1 MRALITGVTGQ
12 DGRYLA
18 PLLQSLNFEVHGL
31 TRKSVE
37 DIEFNILRDLKDVCL
52 HTVDH
57 NNYDEIKKLID
68 SINPQWIFNLSGQ
81 SSVRESFNSLETTIE
96 ANLFFVEKILKAV
109 FELRLQD
116 STRIYQASSS
126 EMFGACEVAPQNEE
140 TMFNPISPYGLSKL
154 SAHLMC
160 RQYRNREN
168 MFIATGIL
176 YNHESPKRS
185 SLFVSKK
192 ITQTVAKISL
202 GLTNELVLGDLSA
215 KRDWGH
221 AGDYVDAMLRIIKY
235 DQPGDFVISTG
246 TAHSVLDF
254 VKESFKAVGME
265 GEEMHF
271 LKSSDELIR
280 KKDHF
285 NLVGDS
291 AKAKRLLDWE
301 PKINFTML
309 VKEMITHDLDKLGT
323 RH

>member
-18 PLLQSLNFEVHGL
+18 PLLQSLNFEVHGI

-37 DIEFNILRDLKDVCL
+37 DIEINILRDLKDVSL

-160 RQYRNREN
+160 RQYRDREN

-215 KRDWGH
+215 KRDWGY

-235 DQPGDFVISTG
+235 DQPEDFVISTG